1 MMLRICCA
9 IIISFLLLEIVLS
22 SGSVPFSGTTDTYKL
37 LNAQFHEKIDF
48 IAVFLLASLKNAIEL
63 GEKPVFAHG
72 RNEDFFARI
81 SAAQQTWAYNVQ
93 HFYAVVG
100 NGEEENRVLANA
112 SACHSITKHY
122 VDVLKKF
129 PNIREEVY
137 RCGNTKILYLPYC
150 NTGGWGPDVRY
161 IIHKYLNI
169 EDMLLMKMF
178 WYLRVHAVVVKEL

>member
-1 MMLRICCA
+1 MNKNLILIIVICIFKIEMIFQFCFG
-9 IIISFLLLEIVLS
+9 IIISILLPETVL
-22 SGSVPFSGTTDTYKL
+22 SGSVPLSGTTTTYKQ

-63 GEKPVFAHG
+63 GEKPNFSHG

-81 SAAQQTWAYNVQ
+81 SAAQQTWAYNVR

-100 NGEEENRVLANA
+100 NGLEEKRVLANT

-122 VDVLKKF
+122 LDVMKKI

-150 NTGGWGPDVRY
+150 DTSGWGPDVR
-161 IIHKYLNI
+161 KMNEGLNR
-169 EDMLLMKMF
+169 LL
-178 WYLRVHAVVVKEL
+178 EN

>member
-1 MMLRICCA
+1 MMFRIGFV
-9 IIISFLLLEIVLS
+9 IIINSLLVALVLS
-22 SGSVPFSGTTDTYKL
+22 SGSVPLSGSTNTYKL

-81 SAAQQTWAYNVQ
+81 SAAQQTWAYNVR

-100 NGEEENRVLANA
+100 NGAEEKRILANT
-112 SACHSITKHY
+112 SACHSISKHY
-122 VDVLKKF
+122 VDVMKKI
-129 PNIREEVY
+129 PGNVMREEVY

-150 NTGGWGPDVRY
+150 DTSGWGPDVSK
-161 IIHKYLNI
+161 IIN
-169 EDMLLMKMF
+169 
-178 WYLRVHAVVVKEL
+178 

>member
-1 MMLRICCA
+1 MLLRVGFV
-9 IIISFLLLEIVLS
+9 IIISSLLVGLVLS
-22 SGSVPFSGTTDTYKL
+22 AGSVPLSGTTTTYKL

-63 GEKPVFAHG
+63 GEKPVFSHG
-72 RNEDFFARI
+72 RSEDFFARV
-81 SAAQQTWAYNVQ
+81 SAAQQTWAYNVR

-100 NGEEENRVLANA
+100 NGAEEKRILANT

-122 VDVLKKF
+122 LDVMKKI

-150 NTGGWGPDVRY
+150 DTSGWGPDVRE
-161 IIHKYLNI
+161 III
-169 EDMLLMKMF
+169 
-178 WYLRVHAVVVKEL
+178 